1 MNKIIDSSSIVVS
14 DDVVSC
20 DLDGEAAILN
30 IESGIYFGLD
40 PIGSKIWN
48 SIQNPCKISNLVNM
62 IMSEFDVEEEKCE
75 NDVIELI
82 NELIENGLA
91 KVNESN

>member
-1 MNKIIDSSSIVVS
+1 MDKELDQTKLIIS

-20 DLDGEAAILN
+20 DLDGETAILN

-40 PIGSKIWN
+40 PVGTKIWN
-48 SIQNPCKISNLVNM
+48 SLKEPCKISDLVDM
-62 IMSEFDVEEEKCE
+62 ILSEYDVDEERCK

-82 NELIENGLA
+82 NNLKENGLA